1 MSKHFGFLVVS
12 RRTGYMLEGKDRAA
26 KIFGSEKDA
35 KSKCQVLNQQVP
47 VHIPYEHVTQSLLK
61 GSAFC
66 FESEEVYQ
74 KFMYRLRN
82 DSAHKPFIEFS
93 QDRTFVK
100 WRSAG
105 GAKTD
110 AGAGVAAQ
118 QPAGAVPAKAP

>member
-26 KIFGSEKDA
+26 KIFGSEKEA
-35 KSKCQVLNQQVP
+35 KSRCQVLNQQVP

-74 KFMYRLRN
+74 KFMYRLRH
-82 DSAHKPFIEFS
+82 DAAHKPFIEFS
-93 QDRTFVK
+93 QDRTCVK
-100 WRSAG
+100 WRHSNVAE
-105 GAKTD
+105 KTN
-110 AGAGVAAQ
+110 AGAGVADKPGA
-118 QPAGAVPAKAP
+118 PALHG